1 MSIKQLPEN
10 FGICTDT
17 PLTLHNPKDGVVID
31 VWERD
36 IGSLQSEYPYKV
48 VAAKEQDTEY
58 TGVFRSINDAEEK
71 AHELAHTI

>member
-10 FGICTDT
+10 FGICTER

-36 IGSLQSEYPYKV
+36 SGSLQDRYPYKV
-48 VAAKEQDTEY
+48 VVAQNQKTRFM
-58 TGVFRSINDAEEK
+58 GVFQTIHEAEEK
-71 AHELAHTI
+71 AHELAHNY